1 MIKNALNFYWST
13 TPIGQVIN
21 IADKYLTDTH
31 KPNVSIT
38 ELEQSA
44 MEAKITGEV
53 LTNQAKVQQEQAI
66 ATRILLAEVVE
77 IEEYYDISGQGNLGL
92 SADGASETITLGAS
106 LQGKKISKRVIK
118 FSGFNNNVSEETLN
132 NMMLSQKSEETQ

>member
-44 MEAKITGEV
+44 MEAKITAEV

-77 IEEYYDISGQGNLGL
+77 IEYYDISGQGNLGL

>member
-1 MIKNALNFYWST
+1 MIKNALNVYWST

-44 MEAKITGEV
+44 MEAKITAEV

>member
-44 MEAKITGEV
+44 MEAKITAEV

-106 LQGKKISKRVIK
+106 LQGKKYQ
-118 FSGFNNNVSEETLN
+118 NE
-132 NMMLSQKSEETQ
+132 

>member
-44 MEAKITGEV
+44 MEAKITAEV

-106 LQGKKISKRVIK
+106 LQGKKISKRVGRVEHSQI
-118 FSGFNNNVSEETLN
+118 VSVSAMVEGSTRP
-132 NMMLSQKSEETQ
+132 SD